1 MGERTM
7 GKRSARSVVVA
18 ALAMIA
24 LAASAVPVAAGRY
37 PVTYLNANFGLP
49 NDTGIA
55 FYRSK
60 GSINFDSATAS
71 ALAKAKAFEV
81 SFSASSDND
90 PNETSSG
97 FSSYDVG
104 TVNVPG
110 GGLCNLNTSRS
121 LCSLTVSPR
130 TLFLSGSAHFCMNLW
145 FDSNHDGEYFDWEN
159 NQFTGLGGDAYAA
172 GTCSTG
178 TLTIDENT
186 PLAFVAPG
194 DACTPAATLETINS
208 NGCPGIPPNTK
219 VAMWIG
225 IDIGAGTTGQGSA
238 NL

>member
-24 LAASAVPVAAGRY
+24 LVASAVPVSAGRY
-37 PVTYLNANFGLP
+37 PATYLNANFGPP
-49 NDTGIA
+49 NTSGIA

-81 SFSASSDND
+81 SFSASANND
-90 PNETSSG
+90 LYETSSG

-104 TVNVPG
+104 TVNVPLT
-110 GGLCNLNTSRS
+110 GLCNTNTSS
-121 LCSLTVSPR
+121 ALCSLTVSPR

-145 FDSNHDGEYFDWEN
+145 FDSNHDGEYFEWEN
-159 NQFTGLGGDAYAA
+159 NQFTGLGGDVYAA

-186 PLAFVAPG
+186 PLFFVAPAG
-194 DACTPAATLETINS
+194 ACPPAATLETINS
-208 NGCPGIPPNTK
+208 NLCPGIPANTN
-219 VAMWIG
+219 VAMWVG
-225 IDIGAGTTGQGSA
+225 IDIAAGTTGHGNA
-238 NL
+238 NP